1 MAGDMGV
8 VPSVPSA
15 LLLALVSSYGETRRG
30 TGDTKAPTAV
40 RRSTGP
46 KPSELESFLQM
57 NSEEQFDLEAINVV
71 DSNAL
76 VEEARGDKRVLRE
89 IVRTAEALL
98 PRVRAETEDPLLV
111 GAILRNKTLDWYRN
125 SPSDAA
131 WLDHVPLRW
140 GGIFHESRVPG
151 GRLSRKLS
159 TRIVNLIN
167 RCVAESGAAAFLRA
181 GFTGLFRGSANMA
194 SILQF
199 ALGSKRPRLTQQVA
213 QAYLDDLAARAR
225 NGDQPLPLE
234 RLSELARR
242 NGSAEVN
249 MTLAELF
256 RQDGISSLTVL
267 DPRFHPEMHALAIRV
282 VPARTPDDAVTYDLV
297 QADGQGALESGGP
310 GSASMDGLIGSPWQR
325 EDLTKKDWTELLR
338 AVEKRKGRLD
348 PPPRDNPRERAS
360 YLELRDLLL
369 SDPAARKTF
378 LAVKWKGRPTGL
390 ALLCQLLSAASLTP
404 EVDTDGDYLE
414 AELDHLDKGRAERKA
429 KDGQWKVGN
438 GWTVVR
444 EVEKGNT
451 RSYRA
456 SGKSGD

>member
-1 MAGDMGV
+1 MGV
-8 VPSVPSA
+8 IPSVPSA
-15 LLLALVSSYGETRRG
+15 LLLALVSSYGEAGRAG
-30 TGDTKAPTAV
+30 ETKGATAV

-57 NSEEQFDLEAINVV
+57 NSEEQFDLEVINSVN
-71 DSNAL
+71 SNTL
-76 VEEARGDKRVLRE
+76 VEEARGDKRVLKE

-111 GAILRNKTLDWYRN
+111 GAILRNKTLDWFRT
-125 SPSDAA
+125 STSDAT
-131 WLDHVPLRW
+131 WMDHVPLRW

-159 TRIVNLIN
+159 TRLVNLIN
-167 RCVAESGAAAFLRA
+167 RCVEASGAAAFIRA

-213 QAYLDDLAARAR
+213 QAYLDDLAAQVR

-234 RLSELARR
+234 RLSDLARR

-256 RQDGISSLTVL
+256 RQDGVSSLTVL
-267 DPRFHPEMHALAIRV
+267 DSRFHPEMKALAIRV
-282 VPARTPDDAVTYDLV
+282 VPPKTPDDASTYDLI
-297 QADGQGALESGGP
+297 QSDGQGAP
-310 GSASMDGLIGSPWQR
+310 GSDGATADADFGSPWQR
-325 EDLTKKDWTELLR
+325 QDLTKKDWTDVLR
-338 AVEKRKGRLD
+338 AVEKRRGRLD
-348 PPPRDNPRERAS
+348 PPPRDNPRERPS
-360 YLELRDLLL
+360 YLELRDLVT
-369 SDPAARKTF
+369 SDVAARKTF
-378 LAVKWKGRPTGL
+378 LVVRWKGRPSGL
-390 ALLCQLLSAASLTP
+390 GLLCQLLSAGSLAP

-414 AELDHLDKGRAERKA
+414 AELEHLDKGRAERKA
-429 KDGQWKVGN
+429 KEGQWKIGN
-438 GWTVVR
+438 GWTIVR
-444 EVEKGNT
+444 EVAKGNV

-456 SGKSGD
+456 NGKSGD

>member
-1 MAGDMGV
+1 MGV
-8 VPSVPSA
+8 IPSVPSA
-15 LLLALVSSYGETRRG
+15 LLLALVSSYGEPGRAG
-30 TGDTKAPTAV
+30 ETKGATAV

-57 NSEEQFDLEAINVV
+57 NSEEQFDLEVINSVN
-71 DSNAL
+71 SNAL
-76 VEEARGDKRVLRE
+76 VEEARGDKRVLKE

-111 GAILRNKTLDWYRN
+111 GAILRNKTLDWFRD
-125 SPSDAA
+125 SPSDAT
-131 WLDHVPLRW
+131 WMDHVPLQW

-159 TRIVNLIN
+159 TRLVNLIN
-167 RCVAESGAAAFLRA
+167 RCVEAAGAAAFIRA

-213 QAYLDDLAARAR
+213 QAYLDDLAVRVR
-225 NGDQPLPLE
+225 TGDQPLPLE
-234 RLSELARR
+234 RLSDLARR

-256 RQDGISSLTVL
+256 RQDGVSSLTVL
-267 DPRFHPEMHALAIRV
+267 DSRFHPEMKALAIRV
-282 VPARTPDDAVTYDLV
+282 VPPKTPDDASTYDLI
-297 QADGQGALESGGP
+297 QSDGQQAP
-310 GSASMDGLIGSPWQR
+310 GSEGATADADFGSPWQR
-325 EDLTKKDWTELLR
+325 QDLTKKDWTDVLR

-348 PPPRDNPRERAS
+348 PPPRDNPRERPS
-360 YLELRDLLL
+360 YLELRDLVI
-369 SDPAARKTF
+369 SETAARKTF
-378 LAVKWKGRPTGL
+378 LTVRWKGRPSGL
-390 ALLCQLLSAASLTP
+390 GLLCQLLAAGSLSP

-414 AELDHLDKGRAERKA
+414 AELEHLDKGRAERKA
-429 KDGQWKVGN
+429 KDGQWKIGN
-438 GWTVVR
+438 GWTIVR
-444 EVEKGNT
+444 EVAKGNV

-456 SGKSGD
+456 NGKSGD